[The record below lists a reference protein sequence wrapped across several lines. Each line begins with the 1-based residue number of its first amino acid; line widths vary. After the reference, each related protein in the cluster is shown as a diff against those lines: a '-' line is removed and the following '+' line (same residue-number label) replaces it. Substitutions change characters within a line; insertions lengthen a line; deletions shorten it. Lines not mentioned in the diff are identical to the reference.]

1 MSIQYKGKRRS
12 QGASSY
18 NSPLSVLVSS
28 FAIFNCGGLLPAVGP
43 FLRTKVLIK
52 QGNV

>member
-18 NSPLSVLVSS
+18 NPPIRLSLV
-28 FAIFNCGGLLPAVGP
+28 IRHL
-43 FLRTKVLIK
+43 
-52 QGNV
+52 